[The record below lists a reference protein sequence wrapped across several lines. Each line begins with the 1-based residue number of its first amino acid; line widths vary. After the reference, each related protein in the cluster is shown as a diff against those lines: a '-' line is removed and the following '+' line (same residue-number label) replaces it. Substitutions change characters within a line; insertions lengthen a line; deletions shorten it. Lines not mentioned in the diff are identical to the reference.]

1 MVKFY
6 DNWERLVEAVMR
18 REQLRTLSLSDS
30 RTPSA
35 RSLDSDFSF
44 SSSSQYD
51 EVSFRITPSP
61 LHPDSVKLRLE
72 QSLKEG
78 KQRGNGKAPAKR
90 RSAMWKGLS
99 IFSGFSSKKDYGR
112 EEIEIQWANKA
123 QRTLH
128 GLEPMKTAGVSSKKI
143 YEDLSLPAEKDKK
156 RAEFARLQELHTLKG
171 HIESVMKAKGLDI
184 NSIDHYYTV

>member
-1 MVKFY
+1 MVRFY

-30 RTPSA
+30 RTPST
-35 RSLDSDFSF
+35 RSLESDFSF

-51 EVSFRITPSP
+51 ESSFRITPSP
-61 LHPDSVKLRLE
+61 LHPDAVKLRHD

-78 KQRGNGKAPAKR
+78 KQRGSGKAPAKR
-90 RSAMWKGLS
+90 RSALWKGLVL
-99 IFSGFSSKKDYGR
+99 KKDYGR
-112 EEIEIQWANKA
+112 EEREIQWAKA

-128 GLEPMKTAGVSSKKI
+128 GLEPMKTAGVSSKQSYKQ
-143 YEDLSLPAEKDKK
+143 LSLLAEKDKR

>member
-1 MVKFY
+1 MVRFY

-18 REQLRTLSLSDS
+18 REQLRSLSLSDS
-30 RTPSA
+30 RTPST
-35 RSLDSDFSF
+35 RSRESDFSF

-51 EVSFRITPSP
+51 ESSFRITPSP
-61 LHPDSVKLRLE
+61 LHPDAVKLRLD

-78 KQRGNGKAPAKR
+78 KQRGSGKAPAKR
-90 RSAMWKGLS
+90 SALWKGLS

-112 EEIEIQWANKA
+112 EEREIQWAKA

-128 GLEPMKTAGVSSKKI
+128 GLEPMKTAGVSSKQSYKQ
-143 YEDLSLPAEKDKK
+143 LSLLAEKDKR

>member
-1 MVKFY
+1 MVRFY

-30 RTPSA
+30 RTPST
-35 RSLDSDFSF
+35 RSLESDFSF

-51 EVSFRITPSP
+51 ESSFRITPSP
-61 LHPDSVKLRLE
+61 LHPDAVKLRLD

-78 KQRGNGKAPAKR
+78 KQRGSGKAPAKR
-90 RSAMWKGLS
+90 RSALWKGLS

-112 EEIEIQWANKA
+112 EEREIQWAKA

-128 GLEPMKTAGVSSKKI
+128 DLEPMKTAGVSSKQSYKQ
-143 YEDLSLPAEKDKK
+143 LSLLAEKDKR
-156 RAEFARLQELHTLKG
+156 RAEFASRRRFREHDAEAWWLENR
-171 HIESVMKAKGLDI
+171 AKVYR
-184 NSIDHYYTV
+184 NYNVVQR